1 MPPSVQR
8 SNAKH
13 YKSKTVTEVKEFPGR
28 PHLMPAPPG
37 WEEIADY
44 ALEWATEQAAVWA
57 ARHRPAARA

>member
-13 YKSKTVTEVKEFPGR
+13 YKSSAVTEVKEYEGKA
-28 PHLMPAPPG
+28 HLLPSQDG

-44 ALEWATEQAAVWA
+44 ALEWAVSHAQE
-57 ARHRPAARA
+57 